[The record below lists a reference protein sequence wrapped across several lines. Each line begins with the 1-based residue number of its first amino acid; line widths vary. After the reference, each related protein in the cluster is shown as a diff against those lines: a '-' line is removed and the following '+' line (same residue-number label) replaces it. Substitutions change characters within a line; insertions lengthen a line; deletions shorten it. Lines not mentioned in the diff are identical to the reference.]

1 MTERISIFNYEA
13 FYLDFLEGNLNSEDT
28 ALLFD
33 FFEAHPECRMENEEL
48 LAFEPERVALPNQV
62 KSGLKQTSEE
72 EQITLSNVDHFL
84 IAASEG
90 ILDTKKASEL
100 QEFVRQNKLEKELIL
115 TQATYFKPDHSLV
128 YHDKASLK
136 HEAKQIA
143 LWPLLFAAAASLILA
158 VVVITLN
165 SESVVDLSKTPVA
178 KQEIK
183 PDERTPN
190 GVTNN
195 ARETQI
201 DPLVTS
207 SGPVERIDPD
217 RGINVKESRPN
228 GSITQQ
234 LPTRELLA
242 SIANRDIE
250 PLTVKLITNSGN
262 ERAPEA
268 TQDLAKA
275 TPDDMTNPIKPITK
289 YISEKTNTEVDFR
302 SGKPSGKNNGFFLKV
317 GNLEVSRRKY

>member
-13 FYLDFLEGNLNSEDT
+13 FYLDFLEGNLNAEDT
-28 ALLFD
+28 ALLFA

-48 LAFEPERVALPNQV
+48 LAFEPESVALPNHV
-62 KSGLKQTSEE
+62 KSALKQTSEE
-72 EQITLSNVDHFL
+72 EQITLSNVGHFL

-90 ILDTKKASEL
+90 ILNPKKASEL

-115 TQATYFKPDHSLV
+115 TQATYFQPDHSIV
-128 YHDKASLK
+128 YYDKASLK
-136 HEAKQIA
+136 QETKQIA

-183 PDERTPN
+183 SNERTPN

-195 ARETQI
+195 DPEMQT

-207 SGPVERIDPD
+207 SDPVERIDPD
-217 RGINVKESRPN
+217 RGMNSKESRSN

-242 SIANRDIE
+242 SITNRDIE
-250 PLTVKLITNSGN
+250 PLTVKLITNSSN
-262 ERAPEA
+262 EHAPEA

-275 TPDDMTNPIKPITK
+275 TSDDMTNPIKPITK